1 MSQSPYEMRLSLNV
15 LEHLGINLYSNV
27 PSVLSE
33 VVANSWDA
41 DASRVTIAFD
51 RTQDRIVIQDDGMGM
66 TEAEVNARFL
76 TVGYRRRDKQPGRT
90 KKGRAPM
97 GRKGIGKLSL
107 FSIAE
112 CIDVETVR
120 DGERSAFRMLL
131 SSMRQAIRVDE
142 GKYRPEPRDK
152 ATIDF
157 EHGTRIT
164 LSTLKKRQ
172 TISTS
177 EGLRKRVA
185 RRFSIIG
192 PENDFEIVIDGR
204 PITPADRGYFD
215 KLRYLWTYGDQADIK
230 ALCTQIE
237 SVEDR
242 TAAVDCGGVVL
253 RGWLGTVAES
263 SQLRDDFGENLNRI
277 AIFVR
282 GKMAQ
287 EDILG
292 DFTERGV
299 YATYLIGELHVD
311 DLDKDEGPGG
321 ERDEDAAT
329 SSRQKI
335 VEDDPRYLDAK
346 KIIGSELKHIQ
357 NAWAKLRSEEGAKKA
372 LQLPAI
378 SNWLN
383 GLDSNLRPRARR
395 WLGKINRIS
404 VDDPEER
411 RQLWKHSVL
420 AFEFYRW
427 TENLE
432 RLDEIDESNLEGAI
446 ELFTELDSLEANL
459 YGQII
464 RQRVEVIRALRTKV
478 DENALEK
485 VIQRYIF
492 DHLWLL
498 DPAWERVEASEHME
512 TRVERMFDTVDA
524 RLTDEERQ
532 GRLDIQYRKTAG
544 KHVIV
549 ELKRPDIRV
558 SVHVLAAQIN
568 KYRSAMEK
576 MLEDMGLGNEP
587 IEIVCLLGRPPTEWE
602 TVVRGREIVEGT
614 LRVLQARYVNYE
626 ELLQNASQAYSDYL
640 KQRRSV
646 DRLSEIIREID
657 EYARLDE

>member
-1 MSQSPYEMRLSLNV
+1 MTESPYEMRLSLNV

-41 DASRVTIAFD
+41 DASRVTINFD
-51 RTQDRIVIQDDGMGM
+51 RCADRIVIQDDGTGM

-76 TVGYRRRDKQPGRT
+76 TVGYRRRDKQPGQT
-90 KKGRAPM
+90 AKGRAPM

-112 CIDVETVR
+112 CIDVETVQA
-120 DGERSAFRMLL
+120 GEKSAFRMQL
-131 SSMRQAIRVDE
+131 SAMRKAIENDE
-142 GKYRPEPRDK
+142 GKFRPEPLDK
-152 ATIDF
+152 CNIDF
-157 EHGTRIT
+157 SHGTRIT
-164 LSTLKKRQ
+164 LSNLKRRQ

-192 PENDFEIVIDGR
+192 PGNDFEIKINGK
-204 PITPADRGYFD
+204 PITPADRGYLD
-215 KLRYLWTYGDQADIK
+215 KIRYLWTFGDQSAINT
-230 ALCTQIE
+230 LCVNVEET
-237 SVEDR
+237 EDR
-242 TAAVDCGGVVL
+242 TSAVQGGEVTL
-253 RGWLGTVAES
+253 NGWLGTVAES
-263 SQLRDDFGENLNRI
+263 HQLRDDFGENLNRI

-287 EDILG
+287 EDVLG

-329 SSRQKI
+329 SSRQRI
-335 VEDDPRYLDAK
+335 VEDDPRYLEAK
-346 KIIGSELKHIQ
+346 RLIGAELKHIQ

-372 LQLPAI
+372 LEIPAI
-378 SNWLN
+378 SEWLE
-383 GLDSNLRPRARR
+383 GLEPNLRPRARR

-427 TENLE
+427 GENLD
-432 RLDEIDESNLEGAI
+432 RLEEIDEANIEGAI

-498 DPAWERVEASEHME
+498 DPSWERVEASEHME
-512 TRVERMFDTVDA
+512 TRVENMFETVNT
-524 RLTDEERQ
+524 RLTKEERE

-549 ELKRPDIRV
+549 ELKRPDVRV
-558 SVHVLAAQIN
+558 SVYPLAAQIG
-568 KYRSAMEK
+568 KYRSAMTK
-576 MLEDMGLGNEP
+576 TLDDMGLGNEP
-587 IEIVCLLGRPPTEWE
+587 IEIVCLLGKPPLEWE
-602 TVVRGREIVEGT
+602 AADGRRIVEET
-614 LRVLQARYVNYE
+614 LGVQQARYVNYSQ
-626 ELLQNASQAYSDYL
+626 LLENASQAYSDYMQH
-640 KQRRSV
+640 KMTV
-646 DRLSEIIREID
+646 DRLSKIIREIE
-657 EYARLDE
+657 EYAGPDT

>member
-1 MSQSPYEMRLSLNV
+1 MTESPYQMRLSLNV

-41 DASRVTIAFD
+41 DASKVTIGFD
-51 RTQDRIVIQDDGMGM
+51 KSADRIVIQDDGTGM

-76 TVGYRRRDKQPGRT
+76 TVGYRRRDKQPGQTAR
-90 KKGRAPM
+90 GRAPM

-112 CIDVETVR
+112 CIDVETVQM
-120 DGERSAFRMLL
+120 GEKSAFRMQL
-131 SSMRQAIRVDE
+131 SAMRKAIEDDE
-142 GKYRPEPRDK
+142 GMFRPEPLDK
-152 ATIDF
+152 SAIDF
-157 EHGTRIT
+157 SHGTRIT
-164 LSTLKKRQ
+164 LSKLKRRQ

-192 PENDFEIVIDGR
+192 PGNDFEIEINGR
-204 PITPADRGYFD
+204 TITPADRGYLD
-215 KLRYLWTYGDQADIK
+215 RIRYLWTYGDQSAIN
-230 ALCTQIE
+230 ALCTQVE
-237 SVEDR
+237 ASEDR
-242 TAAVDCGGVVL
+242 TEAVGSGDITL
-253 RGWLGTVAES
+253 SGWLGTVAES
-263 SQLRDDFGENLNRI
+263 HQLRDDFGENLNRI

-287 EDILG
+287 EDVLG
-292 DFTERGV
+292 DFTERGL

-329 SSRQKI
+329 SSRQRI
-335 VEDDPRYLDAK
+335 VEDDPRFLEAK
-346 KIIGSELKHIQ
+346 KLIGTELKHIQ

-372 LQLPAI
+372 LEIPAI
-378 SNWLN
+378 SEWLS
-383 GLDSNLRPRARR
+383 GLEPNLRPRARR

-427 TENLE
+427 GENLD
-432 RLDEIDESNLEGAI
+432 RLDEIDEANIEGAI

-498 DPAWERVEASEHME
+498 DPSWERVEASEHME
-512 TRVERMFDTVDA
+512 TRVEKMFETVNR
-524 RLTDEERQ
+524 RLTKEERE

-549 ELKRPDIRV
+549 ELKRPDVRV
-558 SVHVLAAQIN
+558 SVYPLAGQIA
-568 KYRSAMEK
+568 KYRSAMAK
-576 MLEDMGLGNEP
+576 MLEEMELDNEP
-587 IEIVCLLGRPPTEWE
+587 IEIVCLLGKPPAEWE
-602 TVVRGREIVEGT
+602 NPDGRRIVEET
-614 LRVLQARYVNYE
+614 LKVQQARYVNYNQ
-626 ELLQNASQAYSDYL
+626 LLENASQAYSDYM
-640 KQRRSV
+640 KHKVTV
-646 DRLSEIIREID
+646 DRLSKIIREIE
-657 EYARLDE
+657 EYAGPDS

>member
-1 MSQSPYEMRLSLNV
+1 MTESPYEMRLSLNV

-41 DASRVTIAFD
+41 DASKVTITFD
-51 RTQDRIVIQDDGMGM
+51 RSADQIVIQDDGMGM

-76 TVGYRRRDKQPGRT
+76 TVGYRRRDKQPGQT
-90 KKGRAPM
+90 AKGRAPM

-112 CIDVETVR
+112 CIDVETVQA
-120 DGERSAFRMLL
+120 GEKSAFRMQL
-131 SSMRQAIRVDE
+131 SVMRKAIEDDE
-142 GKYRPEPRDK
+142 GKFRPEPLDK
-152 ATIDF
+152 SAIDF
-157 EHGTRIT
+157 SHGTRIT
-164 LSTLKKRQ
+164 LSNLKRRQ

-192 PENDFEIVIDGR
+192 SANDFEIEINGK
-204 PITPADRGYFD
+204 PITPADRGYLD
-215 KLRYLWTYGDQADIK
+215 KIRYLWTYGDQSAIN
-230 ALCTQIE
+230 ALCVNVEAT
-237 SVEDR
+237 EDR
-242 TAAVDCGGVVL
+242 TAAVEGGDVTL
-253 RGWLGTVAES
+253 NGWLGTVAES
-263 SQLRDDFGENLNRI
+263 HQLRDDLGENLNRI

-287 EDILG
+287 EDVLG

-311 DLDKDEGPGG
+311 DLDKDEGLGG

-335 VEDDPRYLDAK
+335 VEDDPRYLEAK
-346 KIIGSELKHIQ
+346 RLIGTELKHIQ

-372 LQLPAI
+372 LEIPAI
-378 SNWLN
+378 SEWLE
-383 GLDSNLRPRARR
+383 GLEANLRPRARR

-427 TENLE
+427 GENLD
-432 RLDEIDESNLEGAI
+432 RLDEIDEANIEGAI

-512 TRVERMFDTVDA
+512 TRVEKMFETVNT
-524 RLTDEERQ
+524 RLTKEERE

-549 ELKRPDIRV
+549 ELKRPDVRV
-558 SVHVLAAQIN
+558 SVYPLAAQIA
-568 KYRSAMEK
+568 KYRSAMAK
-576 MLEDMGLGNEP
+576 MLVDMELDNEP
-587 IEIVCLLGRPPTEWE
+587 IEIVCLLGKPPTEWE
-602 TVVRGREIVEGT
+602 NPDGRRIVEET
-614 LRVLQARYVNYE
+614 LRVQQARYVNYDQ
-626 ELLQNASQAYSDYL
+626 LLENASQAYSDYM
-640 KQRRSV
+640 KRKSAV
-646 DRLSEIIREID
+646 DRLSKIIREIE
-657 EYARLDE
+657 EYAGPDG

>member
-1 MSQSPYEMRLSLNV
+1 MNESPYEMGLDLNV

-41 DASRVTIAFD
+41 DATRVIINFD
-51 RTQDRIVIQDDGMGM
+51 KCADQIVIQDDGAGM

-90 KKGRAPM
+90 AKGRAPM

-112 CIDVETVR
+112 CIDVETVQA
-120 DGERSAFRMLL
+120 GEKSAFRMSL
-131 SSMRQAIRVDE
+131 SAIRQAIDRNE

-152 ATIDF
+152 GRIDF
-157 EHGTRIT
+157 ERGTRIT
-164 LSTLKKRQ
+164 LTHLKKRQ
-172 TISTS
+172 SISTS

-192 PENDFEIVIDGR
+192 PGNDFEIKINGH
-204 PITPADRGYFD
+204 PITPADRGYLD
-215 KLRYLWTYGDQADIK
+215 KIRYLWTYGDQSAIK
-230 ALCTQIE
+230 GLCVHAE
-237 SVEDR
+237 EEEDR
-242 TAAVDCGGVVL
+242 TAAVKDGAVTL
-253 RGWLGTVAES
+253 NGWLGTVTES
-263 SQLRDDFGENLNRI
+263 RQLRDDFGENLNRI

-287 EDILG
+287 EDMLG

-311 DLDKDEGPGG
+311 DLDKDDGPGG

-329 SSRQKI
+329 SSRQRI
-335 VEDDPRYLDAK
+335 VEDDPRYREVKRL
-346 KIIGSELKHIQ
+346 IGTELKYIQ
-357 NAWAKLRSEEGAKKA
+357 SAWAKLRSEEGAKRA
-372 LQLPAI
+372 LDIPAI
-378 SNWLN
+378 SKWLG
-383 GLDSNLRPRARR
+383 GLEPNLRPRARQ
-395 WLGKINRIS
+395 WLGKINRVS

-427 TENLE
+427 GENLD
-432 RLDEIDESNLEGAI
+432 RLDEIDDNNIEGAI
-446 ELFTELDSLEANL
+446 ELFSELDSLEANL

-464 RQRVEVIRALRTKV
+464 QQRVQVIQALRTKV

-498 DPAWERVEASEHME
+498 DPSWERVEASEHLE
-512 TRVERMFDTVDA
+512 ARVESIFEKLNA
-524 RLTDEERQ
+524 KLTKDEREA
-532 GRLDIQYRKTAG
+532 RLDIQYRKTAG

-549 ELKRPDIRV
+549 ELKRPDV
-558 SVHVLAAQIN
+558 SVSVYRLSEQIG
-568 KYRSAMEK
+568 KYRSAMTK
-576 MLEDMGLGNEP
+576 MLEDMNLSNEP
-587 IEIVCLLGRPPTEWE
+587 IEIICLLGKPPSEWD
-602 TVVRGREIVEGT
+602 TPGGHRIVEET
-614 LRVLQARYVNYE
+614 LRIQQARYVNYNQ
-626 ELLQNASQAYSDYL
+626 LLENAYQAYSDYM
-640 KQRRSV
+640 KRKATV
-646 DRLSEIIREID
+646 DHLSKIIQEIE
-657 EYARLDE
+657 EYAGPDE

>member
-1 MSQSPYEMRLSLNV
+1 MSESPYEMRLSLNV

-41 DASRVTIAFD
+41 DASRVSVTFD
-51 RTQDRIVIQDDGMGM
+51 RAADLIVIQDDGTGM
-66 TEAEVNARFL
+66 TEEEVNERFL

-90 KKGRAPM
+90 AKGRAPM

-107 FSIAE
+107 FSIAGQ
-112 CIDVETVR
+112 IDVETVKR
-120 DGERSAFRMLL
+120 DERSAFRMELAA
-131 SSMRQAIRVDE
+131 MREAIVKDE
-142 GKYRPEPRDK
+142 GKYRPVALDK
-152 ATIDF
+152 SNIDF
-157 EHGTRIT
+157 TKGTRIT
-164 LSTLKKRQ
+164 LSKLKKRQ

-192 PENDFEIVIDGR
+192 PENDFTIEIDGKA
-204 PITPADRGYFD
+204 ITPVDRGYFD
-215 KLRYLWTYGDQADIK
+215 KIRYLWTYGDQSAIET
-230 ALCTQIE
+230 LCTDVE
-237 SVEDR
+237 SIEDR
-242 TAAVDCGGVVL
+242 TASVDGSKITVT
-253 RGWLGTVAES
+253 GWLGTVRES
-263 SQLRDDFGENLNRI
+263 NQLRDDYGENLNRI

-287 EDILG
+287 EDVLG
-292 DFTERGV
+292 EFTERGV

-311 DLDKDEGPGG
+311 DLDLDEGPGG

-329 SSRQKI
+329 SSRQRI
-335 VEDDPRYLDAK
+335 VEDDPRYVEAK
-346 KIIGSELKHIQ
+346 RVIGAELKHIQ
-357 NAWAKLRSEEGAKKA
+357 TAWGKLRDEDGAKQA
-372 LQLPAI
+372 LEIPAI
-378 SNWLN
+378 KGWVE
-383 GLDSNLRPRARR
+383 GLDRSLRPRARR
-395 WLGKINRIS
+395 WLGKINRIV

-427 TENLE
+427 GENLE
-432 RLDEIDESNLEGAI
+432 RLDEIDEANIEGAI

-464 RQRVEVIRALRTKV
+464 QQRVEVIRALRTKV

-512 TRVERMFDTVDA
+512 TRVESMFETVNA
-524 RLTDEERQ
+524 RLTKEERE

-549 ELKRPDIRV
+549 ELKRPDVRV
-558 SVHVLAAQIN
+558 SVHALAAQIG
-568 KYRSAMEK
+568 KYRSAMAK
-576 MLEDMGLGNEP
+576 MLEDMGQGNEP
-587 IEIVCLLGRPPTEWE
+587 IEIVCLLGKPPTEWD
-602 TVVRGREIVEGT
+602 TTGGRDIVEGT

-626 ELLQNASQAYSDYL
+626 ELLENASQAYSDYM
-640 KQRRSV
+640 KRRKSV
-646 DRLSEIIREID
+646 DRLGEIIRQIEA
-657 EYARLDE
+657 YA